1 MPGEVFSS
9 LASATPGNERERVFE
24 EMTVT
29 RAFVSIQGRNTIM
42 MDIDKLTMIT
52 RTALYT
58 IIKCASPLLLV
69 SLVVGLAIS
78 IFQTVT
84 SIQEQTLTFVPKVL
98 GIFTAIMILGHW
110 ILNEIVTYTVEL
122 WNGFSLYI
130 R

>member
-1 MPGEVFSS
+1 
-9 LASATPGNERERVFE
+9 
-24 EMTVT
+24 
-29 RAFVSIQGRNTIM
+29 M
-42 MDIDKLTMIT
+42 MDIDNVTMIT

-69 SLVVGLAIS
+69 SLIVGLTVS

-98 GIFTAIMILGHW
+98 GIFAAIMILGHW
-110 ILNEIVTYTVEL
+110 ILNEVVTFTTEL